1 MATLATHKAL
11 ALLSATIAVAVL
23 TAIVLLLA
31 GGKPAEAR
39 VSGALGA
46 RCRGTLDWNSGFA
59 GEPRAQTFTATR
71 TGRLTDARL
80 RLSRLGNAKGGV
92 RVQIRPV
99 DPSTGAPA
107 SLVLASTRI
116 PRTAIGTGSSFR
128 RAFAHFGRRS
138 APRVVSGRSYALVMR
153 ARNGYYVA
161 GTDSGCRGGFYIAPR
176 SGTPFTQVSGDL
188 LFAAFVVRR

>member
-1 MATLATHKAL
+1 MATHKAL
-11 ALLSATIAVAVL
+11 ALSATLAVAVL

-31 GGKPAEAR
+31 GGKPAEAAR
-39 VSGALGA
+39 VSGVLGA
-46 RCRGTLDWNSGFA
+46 HCRGTLDWNSGFA
-59 GEPRAQTFTATR
+59 GEPRAQTFTARR

-99 DPSTGAPA
+99 DPSTGAPGT
-107 SLVLASTRI
+107 LVLASTRI
-116 PRTAIGTGSSFR
+116 PRTAIRTGSSFR

-138 APRVVSGRSYALVMR
+138 AARVVSGRSYALVMR